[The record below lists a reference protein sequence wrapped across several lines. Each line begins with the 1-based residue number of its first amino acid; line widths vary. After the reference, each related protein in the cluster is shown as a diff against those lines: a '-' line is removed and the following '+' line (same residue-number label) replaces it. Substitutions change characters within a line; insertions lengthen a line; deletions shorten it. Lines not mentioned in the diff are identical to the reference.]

1 MNSKTKFIQLSVAV
15 AAFLG
20 FAACN
25 PTSTMD
31 ERDAFVGVYSYQS
44 TGKIDFYAGSKVIL
58 SKSLNE
64 EGTLTISKKGD
75 KDQVNIIGY
84 NDTIQATVSGNT
96 LTLEANEFDVENS
109 GMVLHLNFVYDKATL
124 KDDVLTWQSDV
135 TGSATYMGITANGN
149 GSVTTTA
156 TKLQK

>member
-1 MNSKTKFIQLSVAV
+1 M
-15 AAFLG
+15 
-20 FAACN
+20 
-25 PTSTMD
+25 
-31 ERDAFVGVYSYQS
+31 QS
-44 TGKIDFYAGSKVIL
+44 D
-58 SKSLNE
+58 
-64 EGTLTISKKGD
+64 KKGD